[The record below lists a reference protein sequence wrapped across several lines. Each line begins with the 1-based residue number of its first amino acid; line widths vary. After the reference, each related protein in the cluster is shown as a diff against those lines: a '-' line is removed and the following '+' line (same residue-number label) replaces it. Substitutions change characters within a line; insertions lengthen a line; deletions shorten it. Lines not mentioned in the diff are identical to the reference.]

1 MLLWKMLQQPRH
13 TSKLFGEAVEAR
25 EMGFDFH
32 KKIKIIIKK
41 AVIIDNID
49 VLPFNNDT
57 K

>member
-13 TSKLFGEAVEAR
+13 TSKLFGDAVEAR

-49 VLPFNNDT
+49 VLPFKNDT

>member
-32 KKIKIIIKK
+32 KKIKIIKK